1 MTVTEKE
8 TLRDSATVSE
18 LYKKLNQDKKCS
30 ARGYL
35 SALYDL
41 QMLED
46 RKAQENGLQSSEKRK
61 EK

>member
-1 MTVTEKE
+1 MTIKEKE
-8 TLRDSATVSE
+8 MVRDSTTVSE

-46 RKAQENGLQSSEKRK
+46 RKIQENGTQSSEKRK
-61 EK
+61 ER

>member
-1 MTVTEKE
+1 MTIKEKE
-8 TLRDSATVSE
+8 MVCDSATVSE

-46 RKAQENGLQSSEKRK
+46 RKIQENGTQSPEKRK

>member
-1 MTVTEKE
+1 M
-8 TLRDSATVSE
+8 TLREKDLKDGAAIAE
-18 LYKKLNQDKKCS
+18 IYKKLNSQKRSS

-46 RKAQENGLQSSEKRK
+46 RKIQENGTQSPEKRK

>member
-1 MTVTEKE
+1 MTIKEKE
-8 TLRDSATVSE
+8 MVRDSATVSE

-46 RKAQENGLQSSEKRK
+46 RKIQENGTQSPEKRK

>member
-1 MTVTEKE
+1 MTIKEKE
-8 TLRDSATVSE
+8 MVRDSATVSE

-46 RKAQENGLQSSEKRK
+46 RKIQENGTQSSEKRK
-61 EK
+61 ER